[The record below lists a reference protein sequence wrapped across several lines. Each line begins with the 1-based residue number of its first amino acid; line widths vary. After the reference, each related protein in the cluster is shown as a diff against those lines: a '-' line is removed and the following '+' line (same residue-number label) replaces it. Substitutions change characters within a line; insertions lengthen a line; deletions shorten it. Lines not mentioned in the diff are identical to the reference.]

1 MNEKIKQLATGESI
15 KQFFVYLVVGALA
28 TVVEWG
34 VFYALDYLQIM
45 HYLISVTIAYIIS
58 TFANWL
64 FGKVLLFHE
73 KQNIWKELG
82 KIYATSVI
90 GLLLN
95 WLIMWFA
102 IDCLGMLG
110 LPRAPEMLAKIIATG
125 VVFFWN
131 FIIRKFVIYKI

>member
-1 MNEKIKQLATGESI
+1 MIKKIKQLLTGENVR
-15 KQFFVYLVVGALA
+15 QFLIYLVVGALA
-28 TVVEWG
+28 TLVEWG

-45 HYLISVTIAYIIS
+45 YYLLAVTIAYVIS

-64 FGKVLLFHE
+64 FGKLLLFHE
-73 KQNIWKELG
+73 KQNLWRELG

-95 WLIMWFA
+95 WLIMWFFV
-102 IDCLGMLG
+102 DCFQMLG
-110 LPRAPEMLAKIIATG
+110 LPSVSEMLAKIIATG

-131 FIIRKFVIYKI
+131 FIIRKLVIYKI

>member
-1 MNEKIKQLATGESI
+1 MKEKIKQLATGESL
-15 KQFFVYLVVGALA
+15 KQFLIYLVVGLLA
-28 TVVEWG
+28 TIVEWG
-34 VFYALDYLQIM
+34 VFYALDYLQVM

-58 TFANWL
+58 TFANWF
-64 FGKVLLFHE
+64 FGKVMLFHE

-102 IDCLGMLG
+102 VDCLRMLG
-110 LPRAPEMLAKIIATG
+110 FAGVPEMIAKIIATG
-125 VVFFWN
+125 IVFFWN
-131 FIIRKFVIYKI
+131 FIIRKFFIYKI

>member
-1 MNEKIKQLATGESI
+1 MTEKIKQLLTGESV
-15 KQFFVYLVVGALA
+15 KQFFIYLVVGALA

-45 HYLISVTIAYIIS
+45 HYLLSVTIAYVIS

-82 KIYATSVI
+82 KIYATSVV

-95 WLIMWFA
+95 WLIMWLLV
-102 IDCLGMLG
+102 DCLVMFG
-110 LPRAPEMLAKIIATG
+110 LPGMSEMIAKIIATA